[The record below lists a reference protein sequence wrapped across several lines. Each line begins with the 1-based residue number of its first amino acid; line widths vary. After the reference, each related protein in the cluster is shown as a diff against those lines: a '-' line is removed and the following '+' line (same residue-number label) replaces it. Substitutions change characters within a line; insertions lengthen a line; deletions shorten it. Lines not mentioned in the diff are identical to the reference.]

1 MEPEKKNQMEKLSK
15 KFNLE
20 AMQAYNFDNVNLDF
34 KFDDIDEKKHQEIIN
49 QAEKLEKEIK
59 DKEEKE
65 KK

>member
-49 QAEKLEKEIK
+49 QAEKQEKQIKEKE
-59 DKEEKE
+59 DKE